1 MERAKANSR
10 LEYLRADRLA
20 EMGAP
25 LSAKAARFAFDN
37 AAALRESDPEIP
49 AEITNARG
57 ERQLETTI
65 KRCRCVRRKMA
76 RASHARQLGSCPVAP
91 I

>member
-1 MERAKANSR
+1 M

-25 LSAKAARFAFDN
+25 LSVKAARFALDN
-37 AAALRESDPEIP
+37 AAALRESHPEIP

-65 KRCRCVRRKMA
+65 ERWMCAAENGPR
-76 RASHARQLGSCPVAP
+76 SHARQLGSCPVAP